1 MNYKAFQKLKLPEIP
16 GVYFFKKGKKILYIG
31 KATSLSSRVRSYF
44 MKDLIATRGPL
55 LVDMVF
61 QADTISIQQ
70 TDSVLEALILEA
82 NLIKKYKPYY
92 NTREK
97 DDRSWN
103 YIVITREVFP
113 KILLIRGHELA
124 KYKAGET
131 IGLLENAKIAKLY
144 GPYTQGLAL
153 REVLKII
160 RRIFPFIDRSSA
172 KPDNYEFYRQLGLTP
187 EITTIEAKET
197 YKKNLKNISLL
208 LEGKKQQILKSLRK
222 DMMLY
227 AKRQEFEKASKVK
240 SQIFALEHIRDV
252 SLIKE
257 ENTQEGNATKFRIEA
272 YDIAHMSGKNM
283 VGVMTVV
290 TNGIADTSEYRKFII
305 RSQSGS
311 NDTGAL
317 EEVLSRRLRH
327 TEWGMPDLIVV
338 DGGVAQKN
346 VAEQVVARYQ
356 FPIPVVAVVKD
367 DRHKP
372 AKILYTNTDNLSS
385 ESLLNESLSDFTG
398 KVNKK
403 NSAGKAREILG
414 EKTVFKNKDAAIL
427 LANSE
432 AHRFGI
438 TFHKKKRSKNFLPS

>member
-1 MNYKAFQKLKLPEIP
+1 M
-16 GVYFFKKGKKILYIG
+16 
-31 KATSLSSRVRSYF
+31 
-44 MKDLIATRGPL
+44 
-55 LVDMVF
+55 
-61 QADTISIQQ
+61 
-70 TDSVLEALILEA
+70 
-82 NLIKKYKPYY
+82 
-92 NTREK
+92 
-97 DDRSWN
+97 
-103 YIVITREVFP
+103 
-113 KILLIRGHELA
+113 
-124 KYKAGET
+124 
-131 IGLLENAKIAKLY
+131 
-144 GPYTQGLAL
+144 
-153 REVLKII
+153 
-160 RRIFPFIDRSSA
+160 
-172 KPDNYEFYRQLGLTP
+172 
-187 EITTIEAKET
+187 
-197 YKKNLKNISLL
+197 
-208 LEGKKQQILKSLRK
+208 
-222 DMMLY
+222 
-227 AKRQEFEKASKVK
+227 K

-403 NSAGKAREILG
+403 IRRVKHAKYSERKQYLKI
-414 EKTVFKNKDAAIL
+414 KTQQYFWQTVRHTDSEL
-427 LANSE
+427 LFIKRND
-432 AHRFGI
+432 RKIF
-438 TFHKKKRSKNFLPS
+438 FHHSPVRISFIALY